1 SSAPPPEKNEA
12 LEAQQQMSLFQNCI
26 REQNA
31 HLEMLREK
39 AHDLEVQLES
49 SQKNAKDKENTFAQ
63 MEENMED
70 TIQQLCESTEEK
82 EQDVKSL
89 QDLVASERLSV
100 LQCALSVR
108 DSEIRELKNEIKD
121 ICRQLENLRA
131 EAEFD
136 AMWNEPHQLTGE
148 DELVHEELEFQYGFG
163 VGSSRDPL
171 AEIKNS
177 EVT

>member
-12 LEAQQQMSLFQNCI
+12 LEAQQQMSLFQNRI

-108 DSEIRELKNEIKD
+108 DSEIRELKNELKD
-121 ICRQLENLRA
+121 ICRRLENLRA
-131 EAEFD
+131 E
-136 AMWNEPHQLTGE
+136 
-148 DELVHEELEFQYGFG
+148 LEKCLGPRKVWQTDVTEYPPFG
-163 VGSSRDPL
+163 RLKYLHVSLDTHSH
-171 AEIKNS
+171 A
-177 EVT
+177 V